1 MFPFHRVPRWSGL
14 KCISQ
19 LFDDFCTKAVFQCF
33 IVGKVLVNK
42 VATHFD
48 SKHLSPYFSILMEIV
63 KINYMSKIYCC
74 FITLEVN
81 YSWEFYFYIY
91 KISSIS
97 NFKDICLSICHY
109 LRHSL
114 LCQSVRL
121 SVCVLHLFVCSH
133 VSTSNINCTQSALL
147 CQP

>member
-19 LFDDFCTKAVFQCF
+19 LFDDFCTKAVFQCL

-42 VATHFD
+42 VATHFG
-48 SKHLSPYFSILMEIV
+48 SKQLSPYFSILMEIV

-74 FITLEVN
+74 FFTLFVDTVIEVN

-91 KISSIS
+91 KIEYIK
-97 NFKDICLSICHY
+97 FQRYLSFN
-109 LRHSL
+109 LSL
-114 LCQSVRL
+114 SPPFSPL
-121 SVCVLHLFVCSH
+121 SVCPFVC
-133 VSTSNINCTQSALL
+133 L
-147 CQP
+147 CAPSVCMFTCLNF